1 MSVNDNEIYKK
12 QNHEVLNELTEQLE
26 SMSKNEILFEI
37 DLNKVVPFNKLRNI
51 IKENNMDIDA
61 FWNHTVSLL
70 FMNTLYE
77 KYFIETKHDLDEE
90 RKILVRDSIEDYQRA
105 ESILVNR
112 NDVIE
117 TIKEL
122 QLTNPRL
129 HIVLRYINNEG
140 VIDEVLNYID
150 ESIPFPINI
159 YSDGEIPEERYI
171 NKSNVKVYEKD
182 KEVLAINNTGKKY
195 EKKI

>member
-1 MSVNDNEIYKK
+1 MNNEENK
-12 QNHEVLNELTEQLE
+12 QKDFINSTLE
-26 SMSKNEILFEI
+26 
-37 DLNKVVPFNKLRNI
+37 KL
-51 IKENNMDIDA
+51 KENISSFIAKTNYSNIQ
-61 FWNHTVSLL
+61 SLYL
-70 FMNTLYE
+70 
-77 KYFIETKHDLDEE
+77 
-90 RKILVRDSIEDYQRA
+90 RQRIEDYQRA

-129 HIVLRYINNEG
+129 HIVLSYINNEG
-140 VIDEVLNYID
+140 VIGEVLSYID
-150 ESIPFPINI
+150 ETIPFPVNI

-171 NKSNVKVYEKD
+171 NKNNVKVYDKD
-182 KEVLAINNTGKKY
+182 KEVLVINNTGKKY

>member
-1 MSVNDNEIYKK
+1 MSLIDKKIYKK
-12 QNHEVLNELTEQLE
+12 QKHEVLNELTEQLE

-37 DLNKVVPFNKLRNI
+37 DLNKVVPFNRLRNI
-51 IKENNMDIDA
+51 IKENNMDIDT

-77 KYFIETKHDLDEE
+77 KYFIKTKHNLDEE

-129 HIVLRYINNEG
+129 HIVLSYINNEG
-140 VIDEVLNYID
+140 VIGEVLSYID
-150 ESIPFPINI
+150 ETIPFPVNI

-171 NKSNVKVYEKD
+171 NKNNVKVYDKD
-182 KEVLAINNTGKKY
+182 KEVLVINNTGKKY